1 MNVLHGIGATVI
13 KEWRLLSRDL
23 HGLVLLFLMPAAFI
37 LIMSLALQNTFDEHR
52 GAHRIAVCLSD
63 PVHSDTSQRVHN
75 ALMQQPAFAWHNT
88 DGNALCGTEISS
100 REHIRQDKAAAWVS
114 FSLKED
120 ALHATVLVAPSTSRQ
135 TEALLTA
142 TLEQALGRERMG
154 DILRQQA
161 YTHMLDGDESS
172 LPTASDLE
180 AALTGNVSTEHGFHT
195 ADTTTN
201 TTTTNTTDTA
211 PDSVQQNV
219 PAWLVFAMFFSVVP
233 LSSTL
238 ITERQQGTLR
248 RLRTLPVSPA
258 LPLLGKLLPYFLINQ
273 LQVVLM
279 LAIGLYVTP
288 WLGANSLSLGSS
300 PLGLALIS
308 VCTSL
313 AALGYGILVAVL
325 CKTSEQATLLGGT
338 GNLLLAA
345 IGGIMVPRFVMP
357 EAMQNVSQLSPMSW
371 ALDGFLDLFLRH
383 GTMMDVLPE
392 AAALS
397 LFGAVTMT
405 AAFALAG
412 KRT

>member
-37 LIMSLALQNTFDEHR
+37 LIMSLALQNTFDERR

-63 PVHSDTSQRVHN
+63 PIHSDTSQRVHN
-75 ALMQQPAFAWHNT
+75 ALMQQPTFAWHST
-88 DGNALCGTEISS
+88 DGNALCGNDTTI
-100 REHIRQDKAAAWVS
+100 REHIRQDKTAAWVS

-120 ALHATVLVAPSTSRQ
+120 ALHATVLIAPSTSRQ

-161 YTHMLDGDESS
+161 YTQMLDGSESS

-180 AALTGNVSTEHGFHT
+180 AALTGNVSIEHGFHT
-195 ADTTTN
+195 TD
-201 TTTTNTTDTA
+201 NTTDAA

-258 LPLLGKLLPYFLINQ
+258 LPLLGKLVPYFLINQ

-308 VCTSL
+308 VCASL
-313 AALGYGILVAVL
+313 AALGYGILIAVL

-357 EAMQNVSQLSPMSW
+357 EVMQSVSQLSPMSW

-383 GTMMDVLPE
+383 GTVVDVLPE

-405 AAFALAG
+405 TAFALAG